1 VEEILTSKVE
11 SKSFDVEAFIKV
23 RVLSTR
29 YNREKW
35 VNSYG
40 NSIVSLKIRG
50 NFEFSTDNENH

>member
-29 YNREKW
+29 YNREKG

-40 NSIVSLKIRG
+40 NSIVSLKITG

>member
-29 YNREKW
+29 NNREKG
-35 VNSYG
+35 VMSYE
-40 NSIVSLKIRG
+40 NSIVPLKVRG
-50 NFEFSTDNENH
+50 NFEFSIDNENH